1 MSRLSG
7 RRLLAVATTLMLGS
21 GVLAGCAAGGGDD
34 SSEDGKVTL
43 SFLTGDDDQILAPSK
58 AVAAAFEDENPDIS
72 IKIETQPGGSEGD
85 NLIKTR
91 LATGEM
97 NDMFLYNSGAL
108 LQALDPQQNLTPLT
122 DRPWVADA
130 MPSFLDSTKADDDQF
145 GAPIGT
151 AFGGGI
157 AYNIGVYED
166 LGLTV
171 PTTWDEFLSNSE
183 KIKQAGITP
192 VMQTYSDTWTSQ
204 IVMLAD
210 FHNIL
215 VQDPEWADEYT
226 NNQAKYGDEPGLSSF
241 EKIADLSDAGL
252 LNEDFASAKLDE
264 GLERVASGEA
274 AQYPM
279 LTLSFGQMVSNYP
292 DSADKVGFFP
302 IPGDDPATN
311 GLTAWMG
318 NAVYIPKTT
327 TGDKLEAAKKFTDFL
342 ASPAG
347 CDAQTAVQAPTGP
360 YMVESCTIPDDL
372 PRGILDL
379 LPYFDDEENVSLAL
393 EFLSPIKGPALEQIT
408 VEVGS
413 GISSAEDGAAR
424 YDEDV
429 VKQAQQLGLEGW

>member
-1 MSRLSG
+1 
-7 RRLLAVATTLMLGS
+7 
-21 GVLAGCAAGGGDD
+21 
-34 SSEDGKVTL
+34 
-43 SFLTGDDDQILAPSK
+43 
-58 AVAAAFEDENPDIS
+58 
-72 IKIETQPGGSEGD
+72 
-85 NLIKTR
+85 
-91 LATGEM
+91 
-97 NDMFLYNSGAL
+97 
-108 LQALDPQQNLTPLT
+108 
-122 DRPWVADA
+122 
-130 MPSFLDSTKADDDQF
+130 
-145 GAPIGT
+145 
-151 AFGGGI
+151 
-157 AYNIGVYED
+157 
-166 LGLTV
+166 
-171 PTTWDEFLSNSE
+171 
-183 KIKQAGITP
+183 
-192 VMQTYSDTWTSQ
+192 
-204 IVMLAD
+204 MLAD

-226 NNQAKYGDEPGLSSF
+226 NNQAKYADEPGLSSF
-241 EKIADLSDAGL
+241 LKIADLSDAGL

-292 DSADKVGFFP
+292 DSADQVGFFP
-302 IPGDDPATN
+302 IPGDDATTN

-327 TGDKLEAAKKFTDFL
+327 TGDKLDAAKRFTDFL

-360 YMVESCTIPDDL
+360 YMVGSCTIPDDL

-379 LPYFDDEENVSLAL
+379 LPYFEDEENVSLAL